1 MENIGRKIGWKTV
14 FSTVWQKKENGKE
27 GKPGRKFSLSSS
39 QNSSS
44 QIRRKRLERKC
55 SHNTFTKILSP
66 NIYNNSAWHNKKK
79 EAKNNHPTTKPST
92 TTKHRNLAQKINPKS
107 TEKQLENPTQNQDKP
122 TGKPNS
128 KSIKTHGETQPKI
141 ITDTPQNHQNRS
153 KSRSK
158 FIKPIY
164 KFI

>member
-1 MENIGRKIGWKTV
+1 MV
-14 FSTVWQKKENGKE
+14 F
-27 GKPGRKFSLSSS
+27 PHP

-44 QIRRKRLERKC
+44 QIERKRLERKC
-55 SHNTFTKILSP
+55 SHNTFTKMPSP
-66 NIYNNSAWHNKKK
+66 NVYNNPARLNKEK
-79 EAKNNHPTTKPST
+79 EAKNNHPTT

>member
-1 MENIGRKIGWKTV
+1 MGRKKNPGENFLSRAHKIHPPKLGGKGWRESALT
-14 FSTVWQKKENGKE
+14 TLLQ
-27 GKPGRKFSLSSS
+27 KFSLPTSTKT
-39 QNSSS
+39 QRDI
-44 QIRRKRLERKC
+44 IRRRKQKITTQLPNPAPPP
-55 SHNTFTKILSP
+55 NTATQ
-66 NIYNNSAWHNKKK
+66 
-79 EAKNNHPTTKPST
+79 
-92 TTKHRNLAQKINPKS
+92 HRKLTQNQQKINPKS

-122 TGKPNS
+122 SGKPNS